1 MNNDQTMPSYST
13 PTRFGAL
20 MNVILLAGC
29 LLTGCQMAP
38 PNAPK
43 PLPPLDQLRLE
54 WADVYQEREK
64 GLMERTKLP
73 ENAGMMFVFEQA
85 KTYCFWMKNTL
96 IPLSVGFIDA
106 QGRLVQIAHMQPKS
120 LQHHCAKQPIVYALE
135 VNQGWFERN
144 NVKVQ
149 TKVLQ
154 PSEPSR

>member
-1 MNNDQTMPSYST
+1 MQFETR
-13 PTRFGAL
+13 TRFNARL
-20 MNVILLAGC
+20 SVFLLAISQLAGC
-29 LLTGCQMAP
+29 QIAP

-43 PLPPLDQLRLE
+43 PLAPLDQLRLE
-54 WADVYQEREK
+54 WVDVYQEREK
-64 GLMERTKLP
+64 GLMGRSHLP
-73 ENAGMMFVFEQA
+73 ENSGMMFVFEEP

-120 LQHHCAKQPIVYALE
+120 LQHHCAKQPVLYALE

-144 NVKVQ
+144 DVKLQ

-154 PSEPSR
+154 PSDSSR

>member
-1 MNNDQTMPSYST
+1 MQFETR
-13 PTRFGAL
+13 TRFNARL
-20 MNVILLAGC
+20 SVLLLATSLLAGC
-29 LLTGCQMAP
+29 QIAP

-43 PLPPLDQLRLE
+43 PLAPLDQLRLE

-64 GLMERTKLP
+64 GLMGRSHLP
-73 ENAGMMFVFEQA
+73 ENSGMMFVFEEP

-120 LQHHCAKQPIVYALE
+120 LQHHCAKQPVLYALE

-144 NVKVQ
+144 DVKLQ

-154 PSEPSR
+154 PSDSSR

>member
-1 MNNDQTMPSYST
+1 MQFETR
-13 PTRFGAL
+13 TRFNARL
-20 MNVILLAGC
+20 SVFLLATSLLAGC
-29 LLTGCQMAP
+29 QIAP

-43 PLPPLDQLRLE
+43 PLAPLDQLRLE

-64 GLMERTKLP
+64 GLMGRSHLP
-73 ENAGMMFVFEQA
+73 ENSGMMFVFEEP

-120 LQHHCAKQPIVYALE
+120 LQHHCAKQPVLYALE

-144 NVKVQ
+144 DVKLQ

-154 PSEPSR
+154 PSDSSR

>member
-1 MNNDQTMPSYST
+1 MQFETR
-13 PTRFGAL
+13 TRFNARL
-20 MNVILLAGC
+20 SVFLLATSLLAGC
-29 LLTGCQMAP
+29 QIAP

-43 PLPPLDQLRLE
+43 PLAPLDQLRLE

-64 GLMERTKLP
+64 GLMRRSHLP
-73 ENAGMMFVFEQA
+73 ENSGMMFVFEEP

-96 IPLSVGFIDA
+96 IPLSVGFIDT
-106 QGRLVQIAHMQPKS
+106 QGRLVQIAHMQPRS
-120 LQHHCAKQPIVYALE
+120 LQHHCAKQPILYALE

-154 PSEPSR
+154 PSNQSR

>member
-1 MNNDQTMPSYST
+1 MQFETR
-13 PTRFGAL
+13 TRFNARL
-20 MNVILLAGC
+20 SVFLLATSLLAGC
-29 LLTGCQMAP
+29 QIAP

-43 PLPPLDQLRLE
+43 PLAPLDQLRLE

-64 GLMERTKLP
+64 GLMGRTHLP
-73 ENAGMMFVFEQA
+73 ENSGMMFVFEEP

-120 LQHHCAKQPIVYALE
+120 LQHHCAKQPVLYALE

-144 NVKVQ
+144 DVKLQ

-154 PSEPSR
+154 PSDSSR

>member
-1 MNNDQTMPSYST
+1 MQFETR
-13 PTRFGAL
+13 TRFNARL
-20 MNVILLAGC
+20 SVFLLATSLLAGC
-29 LLTGCQMAP
+29 QIAP
-38 PNAPK
+38 SNAPK
-43 PLPPLDQLRLE
+43 PLAPLDQLRLE

-64 GLMERTKLP
+64 GLMGRSHLP
-73 ENAGMMFVFEQA
+73 ENSGMMFVFEEP

-120 LQHHCAKQPIVYALE
+120 LQHHCAKQPVLYALE

-144 NVKVQ
+144 DVKLQ

-154 PSEPSR
+154 PSDSSR

>member
-1 MNNDQTMPSYST
+1 MQFETR
-13 PTRFGAL
+13 TRFNARL
-20 MNVILLAGC
+20 SVFLLATSLLAGC
-29 LLTGCQMAP
+29 QIAP

-43 PLPPLDQLRLE
+43 PLAPLDQLRLE

-64 GLMERTKLP
+64 GLMGRSHLP
-73 ENAGMMFVFEQA
+73 ENSGMMFVFEEP

-120 LQHHCAKQPIVYALE
+120 LQHHCAKQPVLYALE

-144 NVKVQ
+144 DVKLQ
-149 TKVLQ
+149 IKVLQ
-154 PSEPSR
+154 PSDSSR

>member
-1 MNNDQTMPSYST
+1 MQFETR
-13 PTRFGAL
+13 TRFNARL
-20 MNVILLAGC
+20 SVFLLATSLLAGC
-29 LLTGCQMAP
+29 QIAP

-43 PLPPLDQLRLE
+43 PLAPLDQLRLE

-64 GLMERTKLP
+64 GLMRRSHLP
-73 ENAGMMFVFEQA
+73 ENSGMMFVFEEP

-120 LQHHCAKQPIVYALE
+120 LQHHCAKQPVLYALE

-144 NVKVQ
+144 NVKLQ

-154 PSEPSR
+154 PSDSSR

>member
-1 MNNDQTMPSYST
+1 MQFETR
-13 PTRFGAL
+13 TRFNARL
-20 MNVILLAGC
+20 SVFLLATSLLAGC
-29 LLTGCQMAP
+29 QIAP

-43 PLPPLDQLRLE
+43 PLAPLDQLRLE

-64 GLMERTKLP
+64 GLMGRSHLP
-73 ENAGMMFVFEQA
+73 ENSGMMFVFEEP

-96 IPLSVGFIDA
+96 IPLSVGFIDT

-120 LQHHCAKQPIVYALE
+120 LQHHCAKQPVLYALE

-144 NVKVQ
+144 DVKLQ

-154 PSEPSR
+154 PSDSSR

>member
-1 MNNDQTMPSYST
+1 MQFETR
-13 PTRFGAL
+13 TRFNARL
-20 MNVILLAGC
+20 SVFLLATSLLAGC
-29 LLTGCQMAP
+29 QIAP

-43 PLPPLDQLRLE
+43 PLAPLNQLRLE

-64 GLMERTKLP
+64 GLMGRSHLP
-73 ENAGMMFVFEQA
+73 ENSGMMFVFEEP

-120 LQHHCAKQPIVYALE
+120 LQHHCAKQPVLYALE

-144 NVKVQ
+144 DVKLQ

-154 PSEPSR
+154 PSDSSR

>member
-1 MNNDQTMPSYST
+1 MQFETR
-13 PTRFGAL
+13 TRFNARL
-20 MNVILLAGC
+20 SVFLLATSLLAGC
-29 LLTGCQMAP
+29 QIAP

-43 PLPPLDQLRLE
+43 PLAPLDQLRLE

-64 GLMERTKLP
+64 GLMRRSHLP
-73 ENAGMMFVFEQA
+73 ENSGMMFVFEEP

-120 LQHHCAKQPIVYALE
+120 LQHHCAKQPVLYALE

-144 NVKVQ
+144 DVKLQ

-154 PSEPSR
+154 PSDSSR